1 MKIIQPN
8 HENLHAKNQIPSFI
22 MQASDSQKLFT
33 KSEKMIKETE
43 ETIRLNKKEME
54 ILLKIDKS
62 NYRRPDLQEFLKRKG
77 IPFDNGFIKIK
88 IDGQTEQLM
97 NTSKEDFGTLTH
109 IKPKKNI
116 FIKPSH
122 RSKF

>member
-1 MKIIQPN
+1 MKIIKPN
-8 HENLHAKNQIPSFI
+8 NEHLSGKLPSFI
-22 MQASDSQKLFT
+22 MTPGDPSSFLK
-33 KSEKMIKETE
+33 KSHENIIKKTE

-54 ILLKIDKS
+54 ILLKIDES